1 MVGWDVVGPVVII
14 GIIGAIYYYFNR
26 VEADKADKD
35 ANVHIKRVSADVEME
50 KLKVQQ
56 KELELKR
63 EFFEFEREKLQP
75 KLGNSIKAEYKVRD
89 LIEDKSEPEIK

>member
-1 MVGWDVVGPVVII
+1 MVGWDVVGPVAII
-14 GIIGAIYYYFNR
+14 AIIGAVYYYFNK
-26 VEADKADKD
+26 VDADKANKD
-35 ANVHIKRVSADVEME
+35 ADVHIKRVGADVEME

-75 KLGNSIKAEYKVRD
+75 RLGDSIKAEYKVRD
-89 LIEDKSEPEIK
+89 LLEDKSEPEIK